1 MSLFLVMIF
10 MTTPGVTIKV
20 ALWDASVIGVL
31 VFICQKLSQQGLDIS
46 QGFLL
51 NFESMLLC
59 FHATAH
65 VIAI

>member
-1 MSLFLVMIF
+1 MNLLLVMIF

-20 ALWDASVIGVL
+20 VLRDASVIGVL
-31 VFICQKLSQQGLDIS
+31 VFTCQKLSQQRLDIS

-51 NFESMLLC
+51 NFESLILC
-59 FHATAH
+59 VHATTY